1 MDPGKRTFSP
11 LDSLQGAVDIEASQ
25 NRIPIDRL
33 LSPQLHLSESA
44 RRVLRPLRTTQAK
57 EGVAVQPIRVVH
69 FSDVLCVWAYVS
81 QIRMD
86 ELQHQFADAVVVEY
100 RYF

>member
-1 MDPGKRTFSP
+1 M
-11 LDSLQGAVDIEASQ
+11 
-25 NRIPIDRL
+25 
-33 LSPQLHLSESA
+33 
-44 RRVLRPLRTTQAK
+44 
-57 EGVAVQPIRVVH
+57 QPIRVVH